1 VLFVL
6 ALHLGEF
13 TGIYISGFSD
23 GSTMEVE
30 FVDFQDNGVLSPGV
44 HELTG
49 GQFIETFCNSGKRA
63 HFRKAIQDLC
73 DFSISKGATRILVG
87 GSFVSKTATPHD
99 LDCVIVF
106 QKEKQIPERSERLSI
121 EGTQLDIFF
130 CSEDQPT
137 LLGSFVKLFSQT
149 RIDQEAGIIQINLWE
164 KGRKPLWQV
173 IQEPDERTFE
183 IIKRVYF
190 QRHIVDLNNNHK
202 AIITVHG
209 IHSHGE
215 WYSEVAHIASSN
227 GWIVAPF
234 VYGYVGL
241 DVLRKPAK
249 RREIV
254 DRFRDHLE
262 DMRSRYECNVSVIAH
277 SFGTYVVASY
287 LYGFDLC
294 PHPLDTLILTGSILN
309 EKLDISALRGKV
321 ARVINEV
328 APHDPLIKFA
338 KPAGL
343 WRDPLLGRSGDL
355 GFKQS
360 SPLLQQQTCQVFDHN
375 NVILRDVVSRRWM
388 PWLESNVGRGQ
399 IGCMQVLLE
408 MTQANPELDFKPKY

>member
-1 VLFVL
+1 
-6 ALHLGEF
+6 
-13 TGIYISGFSD
+13 
-23 GSTMEVE
+23 
-30 FVDFQDNGVLSPGV
+30 VDFQENGLLSPGV
-44 HELTG
+44 HELSG
-49 GQFIETFCNSGKRA
+49 EQFIKIFCKSGKRA
-63 HFRKAIQDLC
+63 HFKKAIQDLC
-73 DFSISKGATRILVG
+73 DFSISKNATRILVG
-87 GSFVSKTATPHD
+87 GSFVSKNTTPHD

-106 QKEKQIPERSERLSI
+106 QKEKQIPERSEQLSI

-137 LLGSFVKLFSQT
+137 LLGAFVKLFSQS
-149 RIDQEAGIIQINLWE
+149 RIDQESGVIQINLWE
-164 KGRKPLWQV
+164 KGNKPLWEV
-173 IQEPDERTFE
+173 IQEPDDRTFE

-209 IHSHGE
+209 IHSHAE

-234 VYGYVGL
+234 VYGYVGV

-254 DRFRDHLE
+254 DRFRLHLE
-262 DMRSRYECNVSVIAH
+262 DMRSRYECSVSVIAH
-277 SFGTYVVASY
+277 SFGTYIVASY

-309 EKLDISALRGKV
+309 ENLDINDLRGKV

-328 APHDPLIKFA
+328 APHDPIIKYA
-338 KPAGL
+338 KPAAL
-343 WRDPLLGRSGDL
+343 WSDPLLGRSGDL
-355 GFKQS
+355 GFVKPS
-360 SPLLQQQTCQVFDHN
+360 SLLQQQTCQVFDHN

-388 PWLESNVGRGQ
+388 PWLEAHVGRGDRDAL
-399 IGCMQVLLE
+399 QVLLE
-408 MTQANPELDFKPKY
+408 RKETNQEIDFTPKY

>member
-1 VLFVL
+1 M
-6 ALHLGEF
+6 HP
-13 TGIYISGFSD
+13 
-23 GSTMEVE
+23 EVE
-30 FVDFQDNGVLSPGV
+30 PVEFQHSGLLSPGI
-44 HELTG
+44 HELNG
-49 GQFIETFCNSGKRA
+49 EQFIERFCKSQRRT
-63 HFRKAIQDLC
+63 HFSKAIQDLC

-106 QKEKQIPERSERLSI
+106 EKEKQIPERSEQLSI
-121 EGTQLDIFF
+121 EGTKLDIFF

-149 RIDQEAGIIQINLWE
+149 RIDQEAGIVQINLWE

-234 VYGYVGL
+234 VYGYVGV

-249 RREIV
+249 RRAIV
-254 DRFRDHLE
+254 DRFRNHLE

-309 EKLDISALRGKV
+309 EKLDIGALRGKV

-328 APHDPLIKFA
+328 APHDPIVKFA
-338 KPAGL
+338 KPASL

-355 GFKQS
+355 GFAQS
-360 SPLLQQQTCQVFDHN
+360 SLLLQQQECQVFDHN

-388 PWLESNVGRGQ
+388 PWLEAHVGRGE
-399 IGCMQVLLE
+399 IDALQVLIE
-408 MTQANPELDFKPKY
+408 RHQVGQEVSYEPRY